1 MATLAKRLPLILAT
15 LVLST
20 TLLGL
25 GAYAAEPVSDATIT
39 ATVANDPA
47 QAALHGERRA
57 DRDRDRDRD
66 GDHHRRVCVKLNEVL
81 SRLVDNGVITR
92 EQKARIMDAFNC
104 VPDDRSDRPDQ
115 PSPQPTAAP
124 TTAAG

>member
-20 TLLGL
+20 TLLGF
-25 GAYAAEPVSDATIT
+25 GAYAATPASDATIT
-39 ATVANDPA
+39 AITASDPA
-47 QAALHGERRA
+47 GATIDSRRGT
-57 DRDRDRDRD
+57 DRDRDRD
-66 GDHHRRVCVKLNEVL
+66 GDHHRRLCVKLNEVL

-104 VPDDRSDRPDQ
+104 SPDDRPT
-115 PSPQPTAAP
+115 PQPTAAP
-124 TTAAG
+124 TTTAG

>member
-25 GAYAAEPVSDATIT
+25 GAYAATPASDATIT
-39 ATVANDPA
+39 AALANDPA
-47 QAALHGERRA
+47 QAKTQSERRA
-57 DRDRDRDRD
+57 NRDRDRD